1 MSVTP
6 GRFGS
11 LSRRGRA
18 ASAAGRGFAL
28 ALGCIGVLIAA
39 GCGETPKGE
48 SPSASAPA
56 ESPAETVSGEK
67 AASSVASALGAADG
81 AAMSTDPAP
90 RTPASPTRTREGAP
104 SEIADAGVPRER
116 PTDARTPASR
126 NADAS
131 AARKAGPAIRF
142 EPETLDLGEMVVEV
156 PSRGT
161 VRLVNT
167 TDAPV
172 KIERSVPS
180 CGCTALGTPEAPIAP
195 GEFAEIEITLSPGSR
210 PGIRLS
216 KNITFVIE
224 GYEPQVYTVGGS
236 VTAFVAVTPDI
247 VNAPASPDDVS
258 AAESG
263 RVKVASSDGTPFII
277 TAATPAVFGQ
287 LPTESALEHELEI
300 DWAAWQESRRP
311 VRVQL
316 ATDHPKAPTVAF
328 TVRRSLRDPKA
339 PQLPP
344 TEARQVTPVGG
355 AAAGLIAAAR
365 GGDLV
370 RLRLEIASG
379 GDIDAAD
386 PTTSRNALHWAA
398 NEGKTEAIAVLLE
411 AGADVNATERTGM
424 TPLTLASKEG
434 RVEAVAALLAAG
446 ADANVR
452 DQIGGSPLLWAAG
465 LGSSATVAELLKAK
479 AEVNVADVNGLT
491 PLLWATSIGR
501 DPESVALLLEAG
513 ADPEQGERIVG
524 DTPTIRA
531 ARNASPR
538 ALELLIARGVDLKR
552 SNLRGITPL
561 MSAAGGG
568 GAEQVR
574 MLLAAG
580 ADPKSTDQRGW
591 TALDHAINRSDAN
604 REAIVA
610 ILTPLFEETSAP

>member
-6 GRFGS
+6 GRVGS
-11 LSRRGRA
+11 LPRRGWA
-18 ASAAGRGFAL
+18 ASGMGLAAL
-28 ALGCIGVLIAA
+28 ALGSLAGLFVA
-39 GCGETPKGE
+39 GCGE
-48 SPSASAPA
+48 
-56 ESPAETVSGEK
+56 SPATEGSTAAERGAETSAKEK
-67 AASSVASALGAADG
+67 ASGTASPLF
-81 AAMSTDPAP
+81 STDAATMSDVDPSVMQSA
-90 RTPASPTRTREGAP
+90 TPARSREGAT
-104 SEIADAGVPRER
+104 SEISDAGTPRER
-116 PTDARTPASR
+116 PTDARAAASR
-126 NADAS
+126 GDAS
-131 AARKAGPAIRF
+131 AAPAARKAGPAIRF
-142 EPETLDLGEMVVEV
+142 EPQTLDLGEMVVQV

-161 VRLVNT
+161 VRLVNV

-172 KIERSVPS
+172 RIERSVPR
-180 CGCTALGTPEAPIAP
+180 CGCTALGTPDAPIAP
-195 GEFAEIEITLSPGSR
+195 GEFAELEITMSPGSR

-224 GYEPQVYTVGGS
+224 GYEPQVYTVGGN
-236 VTAFVAVTPDI
+236 VTAFVSVTPDI
-247 VNAPASPDDVS
+247 VNAPASPDNVS

-263 RVKVASSDGTPFII
+263 RIKVASSDGTPFII
-277 TAATPAVFGQ
+277 TAANPAVFGQ
-287 LPTESALEHELEI
+287 LPTEAALEHDLEI

-316 ATDHPKAPTVAF
+316 ATDHPKAATVAF

-339 PQLPP
+339 PQMPP

-355 AAAGLIAAAR
+355 ATAGLIAAAR

-398 NEGKTEAIAVLLE
+398 NEGQTEAIAVLLE
-411 AGADVNATERTGM
+411 AGADINATERTGM

-434 RVEAVAALLAAG
+434 RVEAVTALLAAG
-446 ADANVR
+446 ADVNAR

-465 LGSSATVAELLKAK
+465 LGSSATVAELLKAE

-538 ALELLIARGVDLKR
+538 PLELLIARGVDLKR

-568 GAEQVR
+568 GEAQVR
-574 MLLAAG
+574 MLLEAG
-580 ADPKSTDQRGW
+580 ADPKAKDQRGW

-610 ILTPLFEETSAP
+610 ILTPLAQESSSP